1 LASSV
6 LVYLVVALVVRSRRP
21 RIPVWGVMAFAS
33 FMVVVFGLVG
43 VDEVVSAVDLDVI
56 LFLIGMFSLVSL
68 ANSSGLLEMV
78 ARWFI
83 SVFRRRVALL
93 YGSSLLFGVLATFVV
108 NDTVALMGPPIAYTL
123 SRLAGVDPKLMFL
136 LLAFSLT
143 IGSVMTP
150 IGNPQ
155 NVLIAVESGVEAPF
169 IAFLAKLALPTLLNL
184 IVTTYVLVKVFRV
197 EDREIGVALI
207 PHEAL
212 RNRRDAQL
220 AALGIALTIALLL
233 VNDGLNSTE
242 HHT

>member
-1 LASSV
+1 
-6 LVYLVVALVVRSRRP
+6 
-21 RIPVWGVMAFAS
+21 
-33 FMVVVFGLVG
+33 
-43 VDEVVSAVDLDVI
+43 
-56 LFLIGMFSLVSL
+56 
-68 ANSSGLLEMV
+68 
-78 ARWFI
+78 
-83 SVFRRRVALL
+83 
-93 YGSSLLFGVLATFVV
+93 
-108 NDTVALMGPPIAYTL
+108 MGPPIAYTL

-197 EDREIGVALI
+197 EDREIGVVLI

-220 AALGIALTIALLL
+220 AAVGIALTIALLL
-233 VNDGLNSTE
+233 VNDVLELYGAPHIVYRGIIPFVIAAGIYIFASNPREVLAGVDGGQ
-242 HHT
+242 